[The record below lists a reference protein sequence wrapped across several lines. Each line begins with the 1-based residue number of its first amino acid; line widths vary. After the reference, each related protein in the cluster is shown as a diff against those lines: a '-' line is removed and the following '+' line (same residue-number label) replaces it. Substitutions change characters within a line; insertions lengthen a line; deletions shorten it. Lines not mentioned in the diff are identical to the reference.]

1 MGKDQAGERGS
12 RHKRAGQQVRWSVP
26 NSVVEPT
33 RLALDVGKAKIK
45 ESKMTQDFLLE
56 LPFNEMGVGQG
67 YACQQRGCLGVWSGE
82 RLIIDVGGT

>member
-1 MGKDQAGERGS
+1 M
-12 RHKRAGQQVRWSVP
+12 RWSVP

-56 LPFNEMGVGQG
+56 LLFNEMGVGQG
-67 YACQQRGCLGVWSGE
+67 YACQQRGCLGVWSGGAFDHRCRGNMSQE
-82 RLIIDVGGT
+82 F